1 MIGQHVVDTRRPLG
15 LRERGVYEAVYKD
28 AVLYQGRYPV
38 ASVARV
44 LLDKG
49 LAAPE
54 DTIVAT
60 RRGSFTRRGNVGRL
74 ALRIPNP

>member
-49 LAAPE
+49 LARPRTPSSPPGG
-54 DTIVAT
+54 DRSPVAGMWAAS
-60 RRGSFTRRGNVGRL
+60 RCGF
-74 ALRIPNP
+74 RI